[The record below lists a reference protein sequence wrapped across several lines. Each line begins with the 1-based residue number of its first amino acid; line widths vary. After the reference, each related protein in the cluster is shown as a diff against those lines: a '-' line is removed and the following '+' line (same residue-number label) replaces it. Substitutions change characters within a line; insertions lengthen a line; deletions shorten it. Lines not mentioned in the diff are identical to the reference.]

1 MDVANYTG
9 VDPEDSVVELT
20 TDGADG
26 SLFKLSATEA
36 DTDGHTYTLAF
47 KAKPDF
53 EMPTDSN
60 KDNIYEVTVVATD
73 GEGFTAMRYV
83 TVKVTNVEEAGKVTL
98 PTAQPRVGTAITAVL
113 TDSDM
118 FSEATVEWQ
127 WQSSE
132 DDGATWGDIG
142 KATMATYTPVV
153 GDKDKSPAGHGD
165 VLRHDLRHHVT
176 MRKTTAGI
184 SDAVSTDPLYDR
196 FKNMATSDS
205 SLMVAASIAN
215 NTPKFDEGASTER
228 FVRENRIPEEG
239 TAIGGPVTG
248 HG

>member
-1 MDVANYTG
+1 MTALSDVGETAIDYTG
-9 VDPEDSVVELT
+9 VDPEGSVVELT

-26 SLFKLSATEA
+26 SLFELSATDAE
-36 DTDGHTYTLAF
+36 DGHTYTLAF

-127 WQSSE
+127 WQSS
-132 DDGATWGDIG
+132 DDGSTWGDIG
-142 KATMATYTPVV
+142 KATATYTPVV
-153 GDKDKSPAGHGD
+153 GDKDKY
-165 VLRHDLRHHVT
+165 LRAMVTYYDMTYATTDDEQDHCRHKRVPSSV
-176 MRKTTAGI
+176 M
-184 SDAVSTDPLYDR
+184 
-196 FKNMATSDS
+196 TSH
-205 SLMVAASIAN
+205 M
-215 NTPKFDEGASTER
+215 
-228 FVRENRIPEEG
+228 
-239 TAIGGPVTG
+239 TG
-248 HG
+248 SRT